1 MKIQRRHKSASE
13 VYSHSLND
21 IMFFLLLFF
30 LIASTM
36 ATPSVLKL
44 LLPNSKTGI
53 QSVKHPVVIS
63 VAPSSNAESDMDFAI
78 NNTVVTRETLEST
91 LLSAYGN
98 DTIDKTALLKIDKSI
113 AWENVVFLLDIGNKN
128 KIKMV
133 AATNMT
139 KMN

>member
-1 MKIQRRHKSASE
+1 MNLRRRHKTASE

-30 LIASTM
+30 LITSTM

-53 QSVKHPVVIS
+53 QSVKHPVVIA
-63 VAPSSNAESDMDFAI
+63 VTEDLRFVVNEDIVPREQVESAVMA
-78 NNTVVTRETLEST
+78 VVQ
-91 LLSAYGN
+91 GQ
-98 DTIDKTALLKIDKSI
+98 IDPTALLKVDKSVPWQEI
-113 AWENVVFLLDIGNKN
+113 VFLLDIGNKN

-133 AATNMT
+133 AATNLT
-139 KMN
+139 KK

>member
-1 MKIQRRHKSASE
+1 MNLRRRQKGHSE

-30 LIASTM
+30 LITSTL

-44 LLPNSKTGI
+44 LLPNAKTGI

-63 VAPSSNAESDMDFAI
+63 VNAELQFAV
-78 NNTVVTRETLEST
+78 NDQVVPRDAMETAVT
-91 LLSAYGN
+91 AAVAGQT
-98 DTIDKTALLKIDKSI
+98 DPTALLKVDKSV
-113 AWENVVFLLDIGNKN
+113 AWQEVVFLLDIGNKN

-133 AATNMT
+133 AATNLT
-139 KMN
+139 KDVAASK

>member
-1 MKIQRRHKSASE
+1 MNLRRRQKAASE

-30 LIASTM
+30 LITSTM

-53 QSVKHPVVIS
+53 QSVKHPVVIAVTADMQFVVDQNIIPREGVEAA
-63 VAPSSNAESDMDFAI
+63 VAAAVAGQVDP
-78 NNTVVTRETLEST
+78 
-91 LLSAYGN
+91 
-98 DTIDKTALLKIDKSI
+98 TALLKVDKSVP
-113 AWENVVFLLDIGNKN
+113 WQEVVFLLDIGNKN

-133 AATNMT
+133 AATNLT
-139 KMN
+139 KEAVQ

>member
-1 MKIQRRHKSASE
+1 MNLRRRHKAASE

-63 VAPSSNAESDMDFAI
+63 VSADMQYGVNDQ
-78 NNTVVTRETLEST
+78 VVAREALET
-91 LLSAYGN
+91 AVVAAVKGVN
-98 DTIDKTALLKIDKSI
+98 DPTALLKIDK
-113 AWENVVFLLDIGNKN
+113 AVPWQEVVFLLDIGNKN

-133 AATNMT
+133 AATNVT
-139 KMN
+139 KIDQ

>member
-1 MKIQRRHKSASE
+1 
-13 VYSHSLND
+13 
-21 IMFFLLLFF
+21 MFFLLLFF

-63 VAPSSNAESDMDFAI
+63 VSADMQYGVNDQ
-78 NNTVVTRETLEST
+78 VVTRETLES
-91 LLSAYGN
+91 AVIAAVQGEN
-98 DTIDKTALLKIDKSI
+98 DPTALLKIDK
-113 AWENVVFLLDIGNKN
+113 AVPWQEVVFLLDIGNKN

-133 AATNMT
+133 AATNVT
-139 KMN
+139 KIDQ

>member
-1 MKIQRRHKSASE
+1 MNLRRRHSTASE

-30 LIASTM
+30 LITSTM

-53 QSVKHPVVIS
+53 QTVKHPVVIAVTEDLQFVVNQNVVPREQVEQS
-63 VAPSSNAESDMDFAI
+63 VVAAI
-78 NNTVVTRETLEST
+78 AGQT
-91 LLSAYGN
+91 
-98 DTIDKTALLKIDKSI
+98 DPTALLKVDKNVP
-113 AWENVVFLLDIGNKN
+113 WQEVVFLLDIGNKN

-133 AATNMT
+133 AATSLT
-139 KMN
+139 KQAE

>member
-1 MKIQRRHKSASE
+1 MNLRRRHKTTSE

-30 LIASTM
+30 LITSTM

-53 QSVKHPVVIS
+53 QSVKHPVVIA
-63 VAPSSNAESDMDFAI
+63 VTEDLQFVVNQNI
-78 NNTVVTRETLEST
+78 VTRDQVEAAVMNEVKGQT
-91 LLSAYGN
+91 
-98 DTIDKTALLKIDKSI
+98 DPTALLKVDKNVS
-113 AWENVVFLLDIGNKN
+113 WQEVVFLLDIGNKN

-133 AATNMT
+133 AATNLT
-139 KMN
+139 KQQEP

>member
-1 MKIQRRHKSASE
+1 MSLRRRHKAASE

-63 VAPSSNAESDMDFAI
+63 VSADMQYGVNELI
-78 NNTVVTRETLEST
+78 VTREKLEAT
-91 LLSAYGN
+91 VIAAIKGQN
-98 DTIDKTALLKIDKSI
+98 DPTALLKIDK
-113 AWENVVFLLDIGNKN
+113 AVPWQEVVFLLDVGNKN

-133 AATNMT
+133 AATNVT
-139 KMN
+139 KIDQ

>member
-1 MKIQRRHKSASE
+1 MNLRRRHKAASE

-63 VAPSSNAESDMDFAI
+63 VSADMQYGVNDQ
-78 NNTVVTRETLEST
+78 VVTRETLES
-91 LLSAYGN
+91 AVVAAVQGEN
-98 DTIDKTALLKIDKSI
+98 DPTALLKIDK
-113 AWENVVFLLDIGNKN
+113 AVPWQEVVFLLDIGNKN

-133 AATNMT
+133 AATNVT
-139 KMN
+139 KIDQ